1 MFMQMF
7 IDVYRIYRI
16 YRIYF
21 QLFAVKTDLGKNWSR
36 ISGEERIET
45 PLGSSFMIGPL
56 ALDPG

>member
-1 MFMQMF
+1 MF

-45 PLGSSFMIGPL
+45 PLGSSFMRGPL

>member
-1 MFMQMF
+1 MF

-36 ISGEERIET
+36 IYGEERIET
-45 PLGSSFMIGPL
+45 PLGSSTMIGPL